1 MNAKEKIYP
10 KLAKYCAD
18 AVNSFNDIS
27 DERKIILNDLAS
39 YTLNSIKS
47 QEVVNLNF
55 ICTHNS
61 RRSHMAQLWA
71 AAAAEY
77 YGIKSIQSFSGGTE
91 ATAFNKNA
99 IDAMERAGFQII
111 MTHKG
116 NNPVY
121 EAMCS
126 TNSEAHKMWSKK
138 FDDPLNPS
146 EHFAAVMVCSDA
158 DENCP
163 FIPGATR
170 ISMPFDDPKAFDGN
184 PSESAKY
191 DGRCF
196 QIATEILYVMH
207 QVKMTP

>member
-1 MNAKEKIYP
+1 MNAKEKIHP

-99 IDAMERAGFQII
+99 IDAMERAGFQIT

-116 NNPVY
+116 NNPIY
-121 EAMCS
+121 EAMYS
-126 TNSEAHKMWSKK
+126 KNSETHKMWSKK
-138 FDDPLNPS
+138 FDDSLNPS
-146 EHFAAVMVCSDA
+146 ENFAAVMVCSDA

-163 FIPGATR
+163 FILGATR
-170 ISMPFDDPKAFDGN
+170 ISMPFDDPKEFDGT
-184 PSESAKY
+184 PIESAKY
-191 DGRCF
+191 DERCF
-196 QIATEILYVMH
+196 QIATEILYVMN